1 LELASRPPLIF
12 FGLHRSP
19 PFADQ
24 SAVRSRVTG
33 DNGFMR
39 KRIVG
44 EKSGEPG
51 AQPDGGWLNLQQ
63 LATVEISSE
72 DNAFPIEGALIR
84 NGRGWRAAQTGQQL
98 IRLIFDAPLYLRR
111 IQLRFDET
119 ACERTQ
125 EFTLRWSPAEGEG
138 STEIARQQWNFSP
151 EGSTTEIEDYA
162 VNLENL
168 SVLELAIVPDKSQR
182 PCVASLA
189 SLRVM

>member
-1 LELASRPPLIF
+1 MIPGPGECL
-12 FGLHRSP
+12 
-19 PFADQ
+19 ADQ
-24 SAVRSRVTG
+24 GGVRSRPTG
-33 DNGFMR
+33 DNGVMR

-44 EKSGEPG
+44 DKAGESGG
-51 AQPDGGWLNLQQ
+51 RPDGGWFHLQE

-72 DNAFPIEGALIR
+72 DPEFPIEGALIR
-84 NGRGWRAAQTGQQL
+84 NGSGWRAAQTGQQL
-98 IRLIFDAPLYLRR
+98 IRLIFDAPLDLRR

-125 EFTLRWSPAEGEG
+125 EFTLRWSPAEGKG

-168 SVLELAIVPDKSQR
+168 SVLELAIVPDKSKR